1 MKNPLSLVTPI
12 SRYVGMVRSTNER
25 WLRSRR
31 GQFARAR
38 RPTAER

>member
-1 MKNPLSLVTPI
+1 MKNPLGPTTPI
-12 SRYVGMVRSTNER
+12 NRCVGMVRSTNER
-25 WLRSRR
+25 RLRSRQ